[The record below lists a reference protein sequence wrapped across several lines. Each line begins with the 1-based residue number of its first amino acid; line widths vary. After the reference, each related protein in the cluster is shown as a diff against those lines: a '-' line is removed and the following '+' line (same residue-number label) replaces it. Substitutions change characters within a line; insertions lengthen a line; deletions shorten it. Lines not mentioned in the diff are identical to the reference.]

1 MAAEIPRRRDH
12 DRHHE
17 REPAIA
23 GRDPGEARE
32 AAREAGHHGHHAVDR
47 LVEQAALI
55 RLAVVQHD
63 AVGVLVDPDEGHA
76 QVGLAAV
83 ALGIER
89 NQRAADAPGEQRAA
103 ERIGERAPDHV
114 PRDRDRAVAKIEN
127 DLVGEDPEHA
137 RKARQQQR
145 GLHKAD
151 REDGRELGQV
161 LGVLLDALVGI
172 DADLAGKAQH
182 VDAFADQPLV
192 EKVVGQPFA
201 QPDVDHRLQPGL
213 ADHQHQQT
221 AGDHGEDHELG
232 HERRHVPLPDRLI
245 EGALPAVEP
254 DLRGRVGADDGD
266 HADRKQLEAAPAG
279 RAADGAQQGRELGDD
294 AIAPQGRSG
303 SGRRLRWRRF
313 FSSVHVLHPELIGLL
328 ATRRTARRR
337 APAAIEIGHAGRRL
351 EAPCYRASAPTGV
364 VRAAG

>member
-1 MAAEIPRRRDH
+1 MSAAEFDDLDATRVGADSVDRRERVAKGHDALKRRAPVGDLRQIVDEPAQGGLHLIEGADHHHERPEAHMAAEIPRRRDH

-145 GLHKAD
+145 GLHEAD

-201 QPDVDHRLQPGL
+201 QPDVDHRL
-213 ADHQHQQT
+213 
-221 AGDHGEDHELG
+221 
-232 HERRHVPLPDRLI
+232 
-245 EGALPAVEP
+245 
-254 DLRGRVGADDGD
+254 
-266 HADRKQLEAAPAG
+266 
-279 RAADGAQQGRELGDD
+279 
-294 AIAPQGRSG
+294 
-303 SGRRLRWRRF
+303 
-313 FSSVHVLHPELIGLL
+313 
-328 ATRRTARRR
+328 
-337 APAAIEIGHAGRRL
+337 
-351 EAPCYRASAPTGV
+351 
-364 VRAAG
+364 